1 VLESHGVV
9 YREQRDWD
17 GPAFMALVARVIADF
32 LADHDPE
39 RERAWIAELAG
50 ERVGSVFC
58 TGESARVARLRLLLV
73 VPRARG
79 MGVGS
84 KLVDECLDFARRAG
98 YRQVMLFTNSRL
110 ASARRIYDAK
120 GFELRSEA
128 RNEIFGTESVG
139 QELWLDL

>member
-1 VLESHGVV
+1 
-9 YREQRDWD
+9 
-17 GPAFMALVARVIADF
+17 
-32 LADHDPE
+32 
-39 RERAWIAELAG
+39 
-50 ERVGSVFC
+50 
-58 TGESARVARLRLLLV
+58 
-73 VPRARG
+73 

-84 KLVDECLDFARRAG
+84 KLLDECLDFARRAG